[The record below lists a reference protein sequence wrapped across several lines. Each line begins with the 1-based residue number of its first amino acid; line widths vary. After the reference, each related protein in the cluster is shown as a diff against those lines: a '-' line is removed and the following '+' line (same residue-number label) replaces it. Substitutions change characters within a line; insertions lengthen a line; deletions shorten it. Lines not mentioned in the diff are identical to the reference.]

1 MKPSIAIVLN
11 KQSPKV
17 RSTMTTFVKVETPYV
32 ERTMSPHHV
41 DVLSYVIGNLLDR
54 SRLHYLARLLI
65 RLLLNE

>member
-1 MKPSIAIVLN
+1 
-11 KQSPKV
+11 
-17 RSTMTTFVKVETPYV
+17 MTTFVKVETPYV

-41 DVLSYVIGNLLDR
+41 DVLNYVLGNLLDR